1 MKRLAQTLNEAPPIL
16 DALRSQLRFVMSF
29 KARDLRKRVLSALF
43 LTFTLMFLE
52 IKWPAALTLA
62 AILTVE
68 FLRLRLGLSLPDT
81 DDAISNRRIVGT
93 FILDMT
99 ATTVYCMP
107 SILFFLSEQMTGL
120 LLGILWLFGVT
131 IHNVGG
137 LALIKLWCWSALIPI
152 IGTTTVSVVI
162 IFLSPTYSPSDNW
175 DAALVA
181 IAALVY
187 FSNIVEVMHRQRHNR
202 DAFSTARAEA
212 EQRLRKL
219 EHLARHD
226 GLTGLLNRSAFDSKL
241 RDALREHDL
250 DSGVSAVLLV
260 DLDRFKEINDTLGHE
275 AGDAIL
281 VEQAR
286 RMTEVIHDG
295 TVARLGGD
303 EFAILLTGLD
313 RKDQATNVA
322 AWLHDRLNEH
332 TSLRGQRLDLGASIG
347 IAFMD
352 GAEETIAAVCSR
364 ADKAM
369 YLAKKN
375 RLSRPATWDEVE
387 AAETA
392 ICSVV

>member
-1 MKRLAQTLNEAPPIL
+1 
-16 DALRSQLRFVMSF
+16 MSF

-43 LTFTLMFLE
+43 LTFTLMFLG

-99 ATTVYCMP
+99 ATTVYCTP

-152 IGTTTVSVVI
+152 IGTTTASVTI
-162 IFLSPTYSPSDNW
+162 IFLSPTYSPSDSW
-175 DAALVA
+175 GGALVA
-181 IAALVY
+181 VGALMY

-241 RDALREHDL
+241 RDALREHGP

-286 RMTEVIHDG
+286 RMTEIIHDG

-322 AWLHDRLNEH
+322 TWLHDRLNEH
-332 TSLRGQRLDLGASIG
+332 TSLRGQRLDLGASVG
-347 IAFMD
+347 IAFMND
-352 GAEETIAAVCSR
+352 AEETIAAVCSR

-387 AAETA
+387 GAETA